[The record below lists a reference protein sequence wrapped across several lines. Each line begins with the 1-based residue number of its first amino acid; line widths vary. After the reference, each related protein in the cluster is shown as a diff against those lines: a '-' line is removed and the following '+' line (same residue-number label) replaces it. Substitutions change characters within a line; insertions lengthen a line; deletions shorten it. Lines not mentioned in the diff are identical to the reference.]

1 MKHPFLLI
9 VLLLV
14 YCNVFGDVN
23 NTSSENGYKFSLNL
37 NEVENDELMVSLIAP
52 TIQEKVITYYIPK
65 IIPGT
70 YSISDFGRFVHK
82 FKAFEKNGKQLK
94 VKRLNDNSWQIKK
107 ANKIHK
113 ITYWVEDTFDA
124 DMGDN
129 QIYPMSGTNIEDK
142 KNMVIN
148 THGFFGYFE
157 GMKNLPYELSVT
169 HPENFYGSTGLI
181 PKEVSKD
188 KDVYLVEDYM
198 RLADSPMMYNEP
210 DTTIV
215 KVADTEVLVSVYSPT
230 KIIES
235 GYLAEGIKELLMAQK
250 EYLGGELPVKKYAF
264 IMYFVEPFNAAPI
277 QGALEHSYSSFYYLP
292 EYPQTLVMPF
302 IRDIAAHE
310 FFHIVSPLNIHSEE
324 IQYFDYNT
332 AKLSKHLWLYEGNTE
347 YFASNVQV
355 KYGLIEP
362 EAYFDVLRSKII
374 NSQNNY
380 DDHLPF
386 TEMSKYCADK
396 YADQYQNVYEKG
408 ALISMSLDLLLLNLS
423 EGEYGM
429 QDLIADL
436 SKKYGKDKPFKDDEL
451 FDEIVEMTYPEVKD
465 FFERYVAGPESL
477 PLEKSFAYA
486 GVSYKPEANYND
498 YSFGNVTLSF
508 NPETE
513 RLLVD
518 DTENMNALGK
528 QLGYMKGD
536 EIVKMNGQEVPKSDG
551 IREFI
556 YSFKEGLEE
565 GKEFSITVL
574 RPNEDGESEE
584 VVLKGNAMKVERTAL
599 HEIKFM
605 ETPSS
610 RQMKVRNAWL
620 RAFVT
625 PMDAPA
631 YRATSEEVGS
641 IEGITAAL
649 YNVISGPAG
658 QRNWSRLKAL
668 CKPTA
673 QFNALVPTQEGDKI
687 YQTLSLEE
695 YIGKAD
701 PFFLESGFYEVETG
715 QVVEEFNGIAQ
726 VFSSYETRT
735 EQDGE
740 PFTKGIN
747 SIQLVY
753 DQGRWWIVNILWG
766 TATDEH
772 KIPKKYLKSGK

>member
-9 VLLLV
+9 FLLFV
-14 YCNVFGDVN
+14 YCNIFGDVN
-23 NTSSENGYKFSLNL
+23 NTPNENSYKFSLNL
-37 NEVENDELMVSLIAP
+37 NEVENDQLMVSLITP
-52 TIQEKVITYYIPK
+52 QIQEKVITYYIPK

-70 YSISDFGRFVHK
+70 YSISDFGRFIKK
-82 FKAFEKNGKQLK
+82 FKAFDKNGKQLK
-94 VKRLNDNSWQIKK
+94 VKRLDDNSWQIKK

-113 ITYWVEDTFDA
+113 VTYWVDDTFDA

-142 KNMVIN
+142 KNIVIN
-148 THGFFGYFE
+148 THGFFGYFG
-157 GMKNLPYELSVT
+157 GMKSLPYEVSIT

-181 PKEVSKD
+181 PSKVEKD
-188 KDVYLVEDYM
+188 KDIYWVEDYM
-198 RLADSPMMYNEP
+198 RLADAPMMYNEP
-210 DTTIV
+210 DTTII
-215 KVADTEVLVSVYSPT
+215 KVAGAEVLVSVYSPT
-230 KIIES
+230 DKIES
-235 GYLAEGIKELLMAQK
+235 AYLAEGIRELLMAQK
-250 EYLGGELPVKKYAF
+250 EYLGGELPVDKYAF
-264 IMYFVEPFNAAPI
+264 IMYFVEPFNAAPV

-324 IQYFDYNT
+324 IHYFDYNDP
-332 AKLSKHLWLYEGNTE
+332 KLSKHLWLYEGNTE

-355 KYGLIEP
+355 KYGLVTP
-362 EAYFDVLRSKII
+362 EEYFDVLRGKII
-374 NSQNNY
+374 NSKNSY
-380 DDHLPF
+380 DDNLPF

-408 ALISMSLDLLLLNLS
+408 PLINMSLDLLLLNLS
-423 EGEYGM
+423 EGKYGM
-429 QDLIADL
+429 QNLIADL

-465 FFERYVAGPESL
+465 FFARYVEGPESL

-486 GVSYKPEANYND
+486 GVSYKPFSSYDD

-508 NPETE
+508 NPDTK

-518 DTENMNALGK
+518 DTAEMNELGVE
-528 QLGYMKGD
+528 LGYEKGD
-536 EIVKMNGQEVPKSDG
+536 EIIKMNGEEVPTDAT

-556 YSFKEGLEE
+556 QDFKAGLEE
-565 GKEFSITVL
+565 GKEFTITVL
-574 RPNEDGESEE
+574 RPNEEGETEE
-584 VVLKGNAMKVERTAL
+584 TLLKGTAFKVERTAL

-605 ETPSS
+605 DAPTA

-620 RAFVT
+620 KAFVT

-631 YRATSEEVGS
+631 YQHTAEEVAT
-641 IEGITAAL
+641 IEGITTAL
-649 YNVISGPAG
+649 YDVISGPAG

-668 CKPTA
+668 CKPNA
-673 QFNALVPTQEGDKI
+673 QFNALVPTPEGEKN

-701 PFFLESGFYEVETG
+701 PFFMESGFYEVETG
-715 QVVEEFNGIAQ
+715 RVVEEFNGIAQ
-726 VFSSYETRT
+726 VFSSFETRT
-735 EQDGE
+735 EVEGE

-753 DQGRWWIVNILWG
+753 DQDRWWVVNILWG
-766 TATDEH
+766 TATPENG
-772 KIPKKYLKSGK
+772 IPNKYLKSGK